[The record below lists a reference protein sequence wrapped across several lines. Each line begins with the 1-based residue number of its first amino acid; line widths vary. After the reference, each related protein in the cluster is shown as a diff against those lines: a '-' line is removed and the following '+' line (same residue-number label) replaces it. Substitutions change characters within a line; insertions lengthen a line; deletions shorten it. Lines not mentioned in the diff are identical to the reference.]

1 MEDELILSDKDRSK
15 LDGIVNQMIENNE
28 PDDNIQFVVN
38 DFKGKYGVKKK
49 NLPRYPIHSLRQDL
63 LRRLH
68 LLGFLNPLR
77 LANLFSLRFARR
89 PQISLEQDVL

>member
-49 NLPRYPIHSLRQDL
+49 RIFR
-63 LRRLH
+63 
-68 LLGFLNPLR
+68 GI
-77 LANLFSLRFARR
+77 RFTAFGKTFCVGY
-89 PQISLEQDVL
+89 IS